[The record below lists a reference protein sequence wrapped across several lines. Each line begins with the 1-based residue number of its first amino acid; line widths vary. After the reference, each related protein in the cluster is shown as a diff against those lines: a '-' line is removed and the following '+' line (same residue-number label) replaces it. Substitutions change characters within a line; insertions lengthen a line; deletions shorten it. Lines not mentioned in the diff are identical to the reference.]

1 MEPIRLNKYLS
12 AAGICSRREADR
24 LIAGGTVL
32 VDGVPADMGMK
43 VTDENV
49 ILVNGELVQPQQEMV
64 ILAVYKPEGIVCTT
78 AEHKGEHN
86 IVNLVNYPKRVYPI
100 GRLDKASEGLILMTN
115 YGEIAD
121 KILRGSN
128 YHEKEYLVTVNR
140 PVTPEFI
147 REMSHGVP
155 ILDTVT
161 RPCTVTKT
169 GKNSFRIILT
179 QGLNRQIRRMCEY
192 FGYRV
197 VTLKRVRIMNLNIDG
212 IEEGEYR
219 EITPTERKKLEEM
232 LSSGRSQQE
241 TGGRHERSSYQK
253 NERTGG
259 KTPGSVKGV
268 LSGRQGD
275 HAKRGVRCSVRR
287 TERTG
292 RRDRNRSGRQSD
304 R

>member
-43 VTDENV
+43 VTDKNV
-49 ILVNGELVQPQQEMV
+49 ILVNGEPVQPQQEMV

-128 YHEKEYLVTVNR
+128 YHEKEYLVTINK
-140 PVTPEFI
+140 PVTLEFLNAM
-147 REMSHGVP
+147 RSGVP

-161 RPCTVTKT
+161 RPCTVKKVSHDT
-169 GKNSFRIILT
+169 FRIVLT
-179 QGLNRQIRRMCEY
+179 QGLNRQIRRMCEAL
-192 FGYRV
+192 GCRV
-197 VTLKRVRIMNLNIDG
+197 TFLKRLRVMNVELGDLQP
-212 IEEGEYR
+212 GEYR
-219 EITPTERKKLEEM
+219 E
-232 LSSGRSQQE
+232 
-241 TGGRHERSSYQK
+241 
-253 NERTGG
+253 
-259 KTPGSVKGV
+259 VKG
-268 LSGRQGD
+268 
-275 HAKRGVRCSVRR
+275 K
-287 TERTG
+287 EREALLA
-292 RRDRNRSGRQSD
+292 SL
-304 R
+304 